1 METWMKY
8 KRSARTKRINAKS
21 FGRSAR
27 DSFGPKC
34 VSKVVEYTYR
44 EPKIQESGLHNQKYG
59 ALLF

>member
-1 METWMKY
+1 MKY
-8 KRSARTKRINAKS
+8 KRSARTKKINAKS

-34 VSKVVEYTYR
+34 VSKVFEYTEYTFR
-44 EPKIQESGLHNQKYG
+44 EPKIQKSGLHNQKYG